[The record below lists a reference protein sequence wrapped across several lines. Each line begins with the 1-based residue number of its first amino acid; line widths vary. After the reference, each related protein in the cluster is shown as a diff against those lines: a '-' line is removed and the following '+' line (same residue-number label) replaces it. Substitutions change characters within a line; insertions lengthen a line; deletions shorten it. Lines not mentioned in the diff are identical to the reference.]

1 MSGLGPAVTIR
12 NRPYLFVTSLYA
24 IFIPGRLSW
33 ELMEQDRPGHVAC
46 RFVLEKGLS
55 MLHRLLQ
62 DLERLLGTGK
72 GPVEPPAAPA
82 SPVLAPPAPE
92 PKRHNHNR
100 TSRTMIHARL
110 DGRLTRE
117 VRHALM
123 TACGSQVDMMR
134 FIPLNDS
141 DQVRLSLCIRTPAV
155 DAAMQTIRQHAP
167 NAEFGRIVELPP
179 TPSSTWLEVSLG
191 SHKEVPTEPA
201 PHVAESQRVQA
212 NLFRH
217 LLAPE
222 TVLLDLDVT
231 DRAHA
236 LHEVAQTFA
245 AYQGVDSHAVADG
258 LYRREKLGST
268 ALGHGVA
275 VPHARVNG
283 LEQAGAV
290 YVRTRMP
297 IPFDA
302 PDGNPV
308 TDILAL
314 MVPEQANELH
324 LQLLAKT
331 AQIFSNKTFRKQ
343 LHDCHEAREVCKL
356 FAEYA
361 EIES

>member
-1 MSGLGPAVTIR
+1 
-12 NRPYLFVTSLYA
+12 
-24 IFIPGRLSW
+24 
-33 ELMEQDRPGHVAC
+33 
-46 RFVLEKGLS
+46 

-72 GPVEPPAAPA
+72 GQVEPPAAPA
-82 SPVLAPPAPE
+82 SPALIPPQALPE
-92 PKRHNHNR
+92 PKRHSHNR

-123 TACGSQVDMMR
+123 TACSSQVDLMR

-141 DQVRLSLCIRTPAV
+141 DQVRLSLCIQTPAV

-167 NAEFGRIVELPP
+167 GAEFGRIVELPP
-179 TPSSTWLEVSLG
+179 TPSPTWLEVSLG
-191 SHKEVPTEPA
+191 GHQETPA
-201 PHVAESQRVQA
+201 DPPATHALESQRAQV

-222 TVLLDLDVT
+222 TVLLDLDVS

-236 LHEVAQTFA
+236 LHEIAQAFA
-245 AYQGVDSHAVADG
+245 AFQGVDSHAVADG

-290 YVRTRMP
+290 YVRTRTP

-331 AQIFSNKTFRKQ
+331 AQIFSNKTFRAQ
-343 LHDCHEAREVCKL
+343 LHECHEAREVCKL

>member
-1 MSGLGPAVTIR
+1 
-12 NRPYLFVTSLYA
+12 
-24 IFIPGRLSW
+24 
-33 ELMEQDRPGHVAC
+33 
-46 RFVLEKGLS
+46 

-72 GPVEPPAAPA
+72 GQVGPPA
-82 SPVLAPPAPE
+82 SPPAPIHTPTVPE
-92 PKRHNHNR
+92 PEAKRHSHTR
-100 TSRTMIHARL
+100 TSRTMIHVRL
-110 DGRLTRE
+110 DGKLTRA

-123 TACGSQVDMMR
+123 AACGGQVDMMR

-141 DQVRLSLCIRTPAV
+141 EQVRLSLCIQTPAV

-167 NAEFGRIVELPP
+167 TAEFGRIVELPQ

-191 SHKEVPTEPA
+191 GRNEAPAEQASSHA
-201 PHVAESQRVQA
+201 AESQRVQV

-236 LHEVAQTFA
+236 LHEIAQAFA
-245 AYQGVDSHAVADG
+245 AYQGVESHAVADG

-283 LEQAGAV
+283 LDQAGAV

-331 AQIFSNKTFRKQ
+331 AQIFSNKTFRKR
-343 LHDCHEAREVCKL
+343 LHECHEARKVCKL